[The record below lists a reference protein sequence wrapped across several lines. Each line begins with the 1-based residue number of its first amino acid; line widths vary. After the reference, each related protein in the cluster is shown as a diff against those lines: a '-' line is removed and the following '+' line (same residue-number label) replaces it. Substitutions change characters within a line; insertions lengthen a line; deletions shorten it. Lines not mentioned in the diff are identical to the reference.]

1 MAGLPRGGQL
11 LRVSAFGR
19 HMIDDENADHDADQQ
34 RRQKKIFHFVD
45 PFTLQSRTVHA
56 MENFVGIGVRP
67 SFVERELTLHGGC
80 SINRV
85 RAGTTIPWSL
95 QGKGRAKPG
104 LIPIRGQNR
113 LGRRQLLCR
122 GDRCGRC
129 AGGLACIGG
138 KIRPGRETQCGCA
151 GNDED
156 GTHLMSP

>member
-1 MAGLPRGGQL
+1 
-11 LRVSAFGR
+11 VSAFGR

-67 SFVERELTLHGGC
+67 SFAERELTLHGGC

-113 LGRRQLLCR
+113 LGRRNYFVVVTDVV
-122 GDRCGRC
+122 GVPVDWPASAGRF
-129 AGGLACIGG
+129 AQAEKPNAAAQATMRTVRI
-138 KIRPGRETQCGCA
+138 
-151 GNDED
+151 
-156 GTHLMSP
+156 